1 MELTPQRMEHSRK
14 NFNVLIAMLEQKQLK
29 YVIEENRQDF
39 AHVRIRFTGEDLPM
53 DLHLLFRPE
62 RQMVSLYSPMP
73 FTVPAGRNGDMAIA
87 VAATNHGLADGS
99 FDFDYNAGALRFR
112 LTAAFMET
120 TLSAALFEYMIYVAA
135 DTIDRYNDRFL
146 ALSDGSIT
154 LMDFL
159 HFDAQ
164 HGKQPKPESE
174 QTEKS
179 QCESI

>member
-1 MELTPQRMEHSRK
+1 MELTPQRMEQSRK
-14 NFNVLIAMLEQKQLK
+14 NFNVLITMLEQKQLK

-73 FTVPAGRNGDMAIA
+73 FSVPAGRSADMAVA
-87 VAATNHGLADGS
+87 VAAVNHRLADGS
-99 FDFDYNAGALRFR
+99 FDFDYSAGALRFR
-112 LTAAFMET
+112 LTVAFMET
-120 TLSAALFEYMIYVAA
+120 TLSAALFDYMIYVAA

-146 ALSDGSIT
+146 ALSEGSVT

-159 HFDAQ
+159 HPNE
-164 HGKQPKPESE
+164 KQPKQKSE
-174 QTEKS
+174 QMEKS
-179 QCESI
+179 QCENI

>member
-14 NFNVLIAMLEQKQLK
+14 NFNVLITMLEQKQLK

-39 AHVRIRFTGEDLPM
+39 AHVCIRFTGEDLPM

-73 FTVPAGRNGDMAIA
+73 FSVPAGRSADMAVA
-87 VAATNHGLADGS
+87 VAAVNHGLADGS
-99 FDFDYNAGALRFR
+99 FDFDYSAGILQFR
-112 LTAAFMET
+112 LTAAFIET
-120 TLSAALFEYMIYVAA
+120 TLSVALFDYMIYVAA

-146 ALSDGSIT
+146 ALSEGSLA

-159 HFDAQ
+159 HPDA
-164 HGKQPKPESE
+164 KQGNRVKQKSE